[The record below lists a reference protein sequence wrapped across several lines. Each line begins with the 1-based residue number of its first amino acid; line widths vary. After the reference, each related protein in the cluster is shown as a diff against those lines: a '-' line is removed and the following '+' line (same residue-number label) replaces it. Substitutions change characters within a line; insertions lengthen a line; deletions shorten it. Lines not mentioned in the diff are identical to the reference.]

1 MRGIEMLKIV
11 VAGLAVFVAAGGVWA
26 QIGIAAGGQDVRI
39 GADGSVSVRGG
50 GEDIRVGSGGQ
61 VSAGPGNE
69 VKSSVGEIAPGANI
83 EGVTIING
91 KLWIDGKEIPPGV
104 KRYKSP
110 KTGKQYTIERK
121 GNNVSVTGNE

>member
-1 MRGIEMLKIV
+1 MSRMIV
-11 VAGLAVFVAAGGVWA
+11 VGLAGLVAIGVAGAAWA

-50 GEDIRVGSGGQ
+50 GEDLRVGSGGQ
-61 VSAGPGNE
+61 VSAGSGNE
-69 VKSSVGEIAPGANI
+69 VKSSVGEIAPGVNI

-110 KTGKQYTIERK
+110 KTGKQYNIERK
-121 GNNVSVTGNE
+121 GNNVSVTSNE

>member
-1 MRGIEMLKIV
+1 MLRIV
-11 VAGLAVFVAAGGVWA
+11 LAGLAGLVAAGAAWS

-39 GADGSVSVRGG
+39 GVDGSVSVRGG

-69 VKSSVGEIAPGANI
+69 AKSTVGEIAPGANI

-110 KTGKQYTIERK
+110 KTGKQYNIERK
-121 GNNVSVTGNE
+121 GKNVSVTSNE

>member
-1 MRGIEMLKIV
+1 MRNIVML
-11 VAGLAVFVAAGGVWA
+11 GLVGLLAAKGAWSQVSVS
-26 QIGIAAGGQDVRI
+26 AGGQDVRV
-39 GADGSVSVRGG
+39 GANGSVSVRGA
-50 GEDIRVGSGGQ
+50 GETVGVGAGGQ
-61 VSAGPGNE
+61 VSVGPGNE

-110 KTGKQYTIERK
+110 KTGKLYNIERRGK
-121 GNNVSVTGNE
+121 NISVTGSD

>member
-1 MRGIEMLKIV
+1 MLKIV
-11 VAGLAVFVAAGGVWA
+11 LAGLVGLVAAGVAWS

-50 GEDIRVGSGGQ
+50 EDIRVGSGGQ
-61 VSAGPGNE
+61 VSVGPGNE
-69 VKSSVGEIAPGANI
+69 AKSTVGEIAPGANI

-91 KLWIDGKEIPPGV
+91 KLWIDGKEIPLGV

-110 KTGKQYTIERK
+110 KTGKQYNIERK
-121 GNNVSVTGNE
+121 GSNVSVTSNE